1 MAKEVDFFKI
11 INNFDPLN
19 DQTLTDLKNVTEEF
33 PYFQSSH
40 VFYAKALKFRND
52 QDYQKVL
59 NKTAILSSNR
69 SVLKIAIDSPIKLKA
84 KPVKLKTT
92 KQKAVPTKTKTVKPV
107 VKKEA
112 IIEAEVKIEKTN
124 SAEIELSFT
133 DWIIFTEEKGIQTT
147 IEKSPLTD
155 KLSIIDRFIE
165 NDPKIS
171 PVGKTESSTTE
182 VENIYQPEELM
193 TETLAKVFVKQKKYG
208 KAIRAYKI
216 LSLKYPE
223 KNVFFAR
230 QIKEIK
236 RLQKQ

>member
-1 MAKEVDFFKI
+1 MVNEVDFFKI

-40 VFYAKALKFRND
+40 VFYAKALKFRDD
-52 QDYQKVL
+52 QYYQKVL

-69 SVLKIAIDSPIKLKA
+69 SVLKIAIESPIKLKT
-84 KPVKLKTT
+84 KPVKLKTV
-92 KQKAVPTKTKTVKPV
+92 KQKALPTKTKTVKSV

-112 IIEAEVKIEKTN
+112 VIKAEVKIEEKN

-147 IEKSPLTD
+147 IEKSPLSD

-171 PVGKTESSTTE
+171 PVGKTESSTIE

-208 KAIRAYKI
+208 KAIKAYKI

-223 KNVFFAR
+223 KNVFFAG
-230 QIKEIK
+230 QIKKIK

>member
-11 INNFDPLN
+11 INNFNPFS
-19 DQTLTDLKNVTEEF
+19 DQTLADLKNVTEEF

-40 VFYAKALKFRND
+40 VFYAKALKLRND
-52 QDYQKVL
+52 LDYQKVL
-59 NKTAILSSNR
+59 NKTAVLSSNR
-69 SVLKIAIDSPIKLKA
+69 SVLKIVIQSPIKLKA
-84 KPVKLKTT
+84 KPVKLKVAR
-92 KQKAVPTKTKTVKPV
+92 QKAEPTKAKSIVNKQPV
-107 VKKEA
+107 VK
-112 IIEAEVKIEKTN
+112 AEVKIEETN

-147 IEKSPLTD
+147 IEKRPLSG

-171 PVGKTESSTTE
+171 PVRKTENSPIE
-182 VENIYQPEELM
+182 IENIYQPEELM
-193 TETLAKVFVKQKKYG
+193 TETLAKVFSKQKKYG

-223 KNVFFAR
+223 KNVFFAG

-236 RLQKQ
+236 RLQKH

>member
-11 INNFDPLN
+11 INNFNPFN
-19 DQTLTDLKNVTEEF
+19 DQTLADLKNITEEF

-40 VFYAKALKFRND
+40 VFYAKALKLRND
-52 QDYQKVL
+52 LDYQKVL
-59 NKTAILSSNR
+59 NKTAVLSSNR
-69 SVLKIAIDSPIKLKA
+69 SVLKIAIQSPIKLKT
-84 KPVKLKTT
+84 KPVKLKVAR
-92 KQKAVPTKTKTVKPV
+92 QKAEPTKTKKVKSIVNKQPV
-107 VKKEA
+107 
-112 IIEAEVKIEKTN
+112 IQAEVKTEETN

-147 IEKSPLTD
+147 IEKSPLND
-155 KLSIIDRFIE
+155 KLSIIDLFIE

-171 PVGKTESSTTE
+171 PVGKTESSPIE

-193 TETLAKVFVKQKKYG
+193 TETLAKIFNKQKKYG

-223 KNVFFAR
+223 KNVFFAG

>member
-171 PVGKTESSTTE
+171 PVGKTESSPIE

>member
-1 MAKEVDFFKI
+1 MTKKVDFFKI

-33 PYFQSSH
+33 PYFQFSH

-52 QDYQKVL
+52 KDYQKVL

-69 SVLKIAIDSPIKLKA
+69 SILKIAIESRVKLKA
-84 KPVKLKTT
+84 KHVKLKTA
-92 KQKAVPTKTKTVKPV
+92 KQKAVPTKTKIVKPI
-107 VKKEA
+107 VKKETV
-112 IIEAEVKIEKTN
+112 IEADVKLEEIN

-147 IEKSPLTD
+147 IEKSPLSD
-155 KLSIIDRFIE
+155 KLSIINRFIE

-171 PVGKTESSTTE
+171 PVGKTEGSPTE
-182 VENIYQPEELM
+182 VENTYQPEELM

-208 KAIRAYKI
+208 KATRAYKI

-223 KNVFFAR
+223 KNVFFVG
-230 QIKEIK
+230 QIKKIK
-236 RLQKQ
+236 RLQK

>member
-1 MAKEVDFFKI
+1 
-11 INNFDPLN
+11 
-19 DQTLTDLKNVTEEF
+19 
-33 PYFQSSH
+33 
-40 VFYAKALKFRND
+40 
-52 QDYQKVL
+52 
-59 NKTAILSSNR
+59 
-69 SVLKIAIDSPIKLKA
+69 
-84 KPVKLKTT
+84 LKTT

-112 IIEAEVKIEKTN
+112 EIEAEVEIEKTN

-147 IEKSPLTD
+147 IEKSPLSD
-155 KLSIIDRFIE
+155 KLSIINRFIE

-171 PVGKTESSTTE
+171 PVGKTEGSPTE

-208 KAIRAYKI
+208 KATRAYKI

-223 KNVFFAR
+223 KNVFFAG

-236 RLQKQ
+236 RLQK

>member
-19 DQTLTDLKNVTEEF
+19 DQTLTDLKKVTEAF

-40 VFYAKALKFRND
+40 VFYAKALKFRDD
-52 QDYQKVL
+52 QYYQKVL

-69 SVLKIAIDSPIKLKA
+69 SVLKIAIESPIKLKT
-84 KPVKLKTT
+84 KPVKSKRA
-92 KQKAVPTKTKTVKPV
+92 KQKALPTKTVKSV

-112 IIEAEVKIEKTN
+112 VIKAEVKIEEKN

-147 IEKSPLTD
+147 IEKSPLSD
-155 KLSIIDRFIE
+155 KLSIINRFIE
-165 NDPKIS
+165 NDPKIP
-171 PVGKTESSTTE
+171 PVGKTEGSPTE
-182 VENIYQPEELM
+182 VENTYQPEELM

-208 KAIRAYKI
+208 KATRAYKI

-223 KNVFFAR
+223 KNVFFAG

-236 RLQKQ
+236 RLQK

>member
-19 DQTLTDLKNVTEEF
+19 DQTLTDLKKVTEAF

-40 VFYAKALKFRND
+40 VFYAKALKFRDD

-69 SVLKIAIDSPIKLKA
+69 SILKIAIDSPIKLKA
-84 KPVKLKTT
+84 KPIKLKTT

-112 IIEAEVKIEKTN
+112 VIKAEVKIEKTN

-133 DWIIFTEEKGIQTT
+133 DWIIYTEEKGIQTA
-147 IEKSPLTD
+147 IEKSPLSD
-155 KLSIIDRFIE
+155 KLSIIDCFIE

-171 PVGKTESSTTE
+171 PVGKTESSPIE
-182 VENIYQPEELM
+182 VENIYQPKELM

-223 KNVFFAR
+223 KNVFFAE

>member
-69 SVLKIAIDSPIKLKA
+69 CVLKIAIDSPIKLKA

-171 PVGKTESSTTE
+171 PVGKTESSPIE

-223 KNVFFAR
+223 KNVFFAM

>member
-11 INNFDPLN
+11 INNFNPFS
-19 DQTLTDLKNVTEEF
+19 DQTLADLKNVTEEF

-40 VFYAKALKFRND
+40 VFYAKALKLRND
-52 QDYQKVL
+52 LDYQKVL
-59 NKTAILSSNR
+59 NKTAVLSSNR
-69 SVLKIAIDSPIKLKA
+69 SVLKIVIQSPIKLKA
-84 KPVKLKTT
+84 KPVKLKVAR
-92 KQKAVPTKTKTVKPV
+92 QKAEPTKAKAIVNKQPV
-107 VKKEA
+107 VK
-112 IIEAEVKIEKTN
+112 AEVKIEETN

-147 IEKSPLTD
+147 IEKRPLSG

-171 PVGKTESSTTE
+171 PVKKTESSPIE
-182 VENIYQPEELM
+182 IENIYQPEELM
-193 TETLAKVFVKQKKYG
+193 TETLAKVFSKQKKYG

-223 KNVFFAR
+223 KNVFFAE
-230 QIKEIK
+230 QIKKIK
-236 RLQKQ
+236 LLQKH

>member
-19 DQTLTDLKNVTEEF
+19 DQTLTDLKNVTEAF

-40 VFYAKALKFRND
+40 VFYAKALKFRDD

-69 SVLKIAIDSPIKLKA
+69 SILKIAIESRVKLKA
-84 KPVKLKTT
+84 KHVKLKTA

-112 IIEAEVKIEKTN
+112 EIEAKVKIEKTN

-133 DWIIFTEEKGIQTT
+133 DWIIFTEEREFRQR
-147 IEKSPLTD
+147 L
-155 KLSIIDRFIE
+155 
-165 NDPKIS
+165 
-171 PVGKTESSTTE
+171 
-182 VENIYQPEELM
+182 
-193 TETLAKVFVKQKKYG
+193 KK
-208 KAIRAYKI
+208 AH
-216 LSLKYPE
+216 
-223 KNVFFAR
+223 
-230 QIKEIK
+230 
-236 RLQKQ
+236 

>member
-19 DQTLTDLKNVTEEF
+19 DQTLTDLKNITEEF

-40 VFYAKALKFRND
+40 VFYAKALKFRDD

-69 SVLKIAIDSPIKLKA
+69 SILKIAIESRVKLEA
-84 KPVKLKTT
+84 KPVKLKTA
-92 KQKAVPTKTKTVKPV
+92 KQKAVPTKTKTGKPI

-112 IIEAEVKIEKTN
+112 PKPVEVKIEKTN

-147 IEKSPLTD
+147 IEKSPLSD
-155 KLSIIDRFIE
+155 KFSIINRFIE

-171 PVGKTESSTTE
+171 PVT
-182 VENIYQPEELM
+182 QEE
-193 TETLAKVFVKQKKYG
+193 
-208 KAIRAYKI
+208 
-216 LSLKYPE
+216 
-223 KNVFFAR
+223 
-230 QIKEIK
+230 
-236 RLQKQ
+236 

>member
-19 DQTLTDLKNVTEEF
+19 DQTLTDLKKVTEAF

-40 VFYAKALKFRND
+40 VFYAKALKFRDD

-112 IIEAEVKIEKTN
+112 EIEAEVKIEKTN

-133 DWIIFTEEKGIQTT
+133 DWIIFTEEKGIQTA
-147 IEKSPLTD
+147 IEKSPLSD

-171 PVGKTESSTTE
+171 PVGKAESSPIE

-223 KNVFFAR
+223 KNVFFAG

>member
-1 MAKEVDFFKI
+1 M
-11 INNFDPLN
+11 
-19 DQTLTDLKNVTEEF
+19 
-33 PYFQSSH
+33 
-40 VFYAKALKFRND
+40 
-52 QDYQKVL
+52 
-59 NKTAILSSNR
+59 KTA
-69 SVLKIAIDSPIKLKA
+69 
-84 KPVKLKTT
+84 
-92 KQKAVPTKTKTVKPV
+92 KQKAVPTKTKTVKSIVNKEPV
-107 VKKEA
+107 VQ
-112 IIEAEVKIEKTN
+112 AEVKIEETN

-147 IEKSPLTD
+147 IEKSPLSG

-171 PVGKTESSTTE
+171 PVRKTESSPIE
-182 VENIYQPEELM
+182 IENIYQPEELM

-223 KNVFFAR
+223 KNVFFAG

-236 RLQKQ
+236 RLQKH